1 MSEITLEKLKV
12 IIEAD
17 KSSMKKSLG
26 EAENDVKKAVRNI
39 NEEVEKVK
47 SPAVNLKSDGT
58 VKQIQNVR
66 NSWRRSV
73 EEMRNAVLPKGLEN
87 GIRNYAKEA
96 QLVAGIKIY
105 TDDYL
110 QLERD
115 ITDTRNTL
123 DKLNQKMHDF
133 DEDKRFVPT
142 QEFKDLEKNIQSSE
156 NALEK
161 LLEKQKNMEESGKN
175 LLPTE
180 EYQEV
185 EKHLNDAEKR
195 LAELQERQEK
205 WKELGFSGESGN
217 AMKELSKD
225 IQEVENEITYLKG
238 EMEDLDISNKAKVP
252 TKEYQN
258 LTGEIQRTK
267 NKLQEYRALK
277 SQMIL
282 DGTNLQESAAFEK
295 LSFSIMDAENSLR
308 RYNNERKAMQASGG
322 DVQLA
327 SQGMSSGSYIQS
339 AVAMAAQAKNS
350 VVQKMQAIQASVTAT
365 IKRIPII
372 GRVAT
377 EAAYLASKGFGGM
390 KTVLSKVSPVIK
402 KVSGVFASLIQKFR
416 TGIPHLNRAKH
427 SMSGM
432 RGAGGG
438 LSGMFRTIGMSAKFM
453 FASFLIQGGVNGAK
467 EGLQNLSK
475 YSTETNENLSVLKS
489 GLTQLKNS
497 LATAFAPVLNVI
509 TPILSTLMDY
519 VISATNAIAQ
529 FFAALTGQSTVTVAK
544 KVNEDF
550 AAGLDNT
557 TGAANDANSA
567 AKKLKRTLMGFD
579 EINKLDDASDSSGS
593 SGNGTSGTSAGD
605 LFTTETIDNT
615 YANFADKVKEAWN
628 NADFTEIGGIFGS
641 KIKDALDS
649 IQWEKIQESAQKI
662 GKSIATFINGAVETE
677 GLGSSIGTTVAEAI
691 NTGILGIESFTGSL
705 HWDSIGKFVSNGINS
720 TLTSIKW
727 DNLKNVANNICGG
740 LAESLN
746 EIITPETFGNFGSTF
761 GNAINTAISG
771 AHTFIKNV
779 DWTNWG
785 SAIASRI
792 NNFFDTIDWKEAGLT
807 FSDAVR
813 GIIDIMSTAISE
825 VEWDQIGQDI
835 VDVLGSIQWGEI
847 LKDTGKLIVNAL
859 VAVLDFAG
867 GLFDAILKG
876 ITGMT
881 WGEITDKAW
890 EGIKGAWDGLGST
903 LNAGVSL
910 VKSGWS
916 TVTGWLSDMG
926 DAAKGTVKTGVSLA
940 KSGWETLTSWLSSL
954 EEDIEGTVKAGVSLA
969 KDGWKTVTGW
979 LNSLGD
985 TVEGGV
991 KAGVSLVK
999 SGWSSISSFVGTA
1012 VTAAVKLTKSGW
1024 STIAGYVGTA
1034 VSTSVKLVKSG
1045 WSSIASFVG
1054 TAVSASVK
1062 LAKSGWSSISSF
1074 VGTTVSTAVK
1084 LTKSG
1089 WTSLSS
1095 YVGSKVSVGIKL
1107 AKSGWTSLSTWLGG
1121 LTQKLKLTLPK
1132 IGVNWSEKK
1141 IAGFTIK
1148 WPSGFYTYAKGGFP
1162 EKGQMFIARE
1172 AGPELVGNIGGKTAV
1187 ANNDQIVS
1195 AVSAGVYRAV
1205 AAAMSQ
1211 AGGNNRQVNVS
1222 VVLEGDAKGIFKI
1235 VKQENDRIVL
1245 ATGEPAL
1252 LT

>member
-1 MSEITLEKLKV
+1 MSEKTLEKLKV
-12 IIEAD
+12 VIEAD
-17 KSSMKKSLG
+17 KSPMKKSLG
-26 EAENDVKKAVRNI
+26 ETENDVKKTVRKI
-39 NEEVEKVK
+39 NEEVKKVK
-47 SPAVNLKSDGT
+47 SPAMNLKTDGT

-73 EEMRNAVLPKGLEN
+73 DEMRSAVLPKGLEN
-87 GIRNYAKEA
+87 GIRNYVKEA
-96 QLVAGIKIY
+96 QLAAGIKVY

-115 ITDTRNTL
+115 ITDTRDTL
-123 DKLNQKMHDF
+123 DKLNQKMQDF

-142 QEFKDLEKNIQSSE
+142 QEFRDLESNIQSSE
-156 NALEK
+156 KALEK
-161 LLEKQKNMEESGKN
+161 LLEKQRNLEESGKN

-185 EKHLNDAEKR
+185 EKHLKDAEKR
-195 LAELQERQEK
+195 LEGLQKRQEK
-205 WKELGFSGESGN
+205 WKELGFSGKSGN
-217 AMKELSKD
+217 AIKELSKD
-225 IQEVENEITYLKG
+225 IQEVENEIAYLKG
-238 EMEDLDISNKAKVP
+238 EIEDLEISDKAKVP
-252 TKEYQN
+252 TKEYKN
-258 LTGEIQRTK
+258 LTGEIQRAK
-267 NKLQEYRALK
+267 QKLQEYRALK

-282 DGTNLQESAAFEK
+282 DGSNLQESVAFEK
-295 LSFSIMDAENSLR
+295 LNLSIMEAEESLR
-308 RYNNERKAMQASGG
+308 RYKNQMRSVQTSGG
-322 DVQLA
+322 DVKFA
-327 SQGMSSGSYIQS
+327 ATGMSSGSYIQS
-339 AVAMAAQAKNS
+339 AAATAAQAKNS
-350 VVQKMQAIQASVTAT
+350 IVQRMREIKASVTST
-365 IKRIPII
+365 VKRIPIL

-390 KTVLSKVSPVIK
+390 KTVLNKVAPVIK
-402 KVSGVFASLIQKFR
+402 KVSGAFASLIQKFKN
-416 TGIPHLNRAKH
+416 GIPFLNRAKG
-427 SMSGM
+427 SMNGLGGSG
-432 RGAGGG
+432 RG
-438 LSGMFRTIGMSAKFM
+438 LSGMLRTIGMSARFM

-475 YSTETNENLSVLKS
+475 YSSETNESLSMLKS

-509 TPILSTLMDY
+509 APILSTLMDY

-550 AAGLDNT
+550 AAGLENT
-557 TGAANDANSA
+557 AGAANDANGA
-567 AKKLKRTLMGFD
+567 AQELKRTLMGFD
-579 EINKLDDASDSSGS
+579 EINKLDDNSGSSGS
-593 SGNGTSGTSAGD
+593 SGNGSSGTSAGD
-605 LFTTETIDNT
+605 MFTTETIDNT
-615 YANFADKVKEAWN
+615 YSNFASKIKEAWK

-641 KIKDALDS
+641 KVKDALDN
-649 IQWEKIQESAQKI
+649 IPWDGIQESAQKI

-677 GLGSSIGTTVAEAI
+677 GLGNSIGNTVAQAI
-691 NTGILGIESFTGSL
+691 NTGILGLESFTESLNWGSV
-705 HWDSIGKFVSNGINS
+705 GTFVSNGINS

-727 DNLKNVANNICGG
+727 ENLKNVADNIGSG
-740 LAESLN
+740 LADALN
-746 EIITPETFGNFGSTF
+746 KIITPETFGNLGSTF
-761 GNAINTAISG
+761 ANAINTVFSG
-771 AHTFIKNV
+771 AHTFIKNA

-785 SAIASRI
+785 SSIASEV
-792 NNFFDTIDWKEAGLT
+792 NNFFDTVDWKEAGLT

-940 KSGWETLTSWLSSL
+940 KSGWKTLTSWLSSL

-1054 TAVSASVK
+1054 T
-1062 LAKSGWSSISSF
+1062 
-1074 VGTTVSTAVK
+1074 TVSTAVK

-1107 AKSGWTSLSTWLGG
+1107 AKSGWTSLSSWLGG
-1121 LTQKLKLTLPK
+1121 LTQKLNFTLPK
-1132 IGVNWSEKK
+1132 IGVKWGTKEVLGFK
-1141 IAGFTIK
+1141 ISY
-1148 WPSGFYTYAKGGFP
+1148 PSGFYTYAKGGFP
-1162 EKGQMFIARE
+1162 KEGQMFIARE
-1172 AGPELVGNIGGKTAV
+1172 AGPELVGNIGGRTAV

-1195 AVSAGVYRAV
+1195 SVSAGVYQAV
-1205 AAAMSQ
+1205 IAAMSQ

-1222 VVLEGDAKGIFKI
+1222 VVLEGDAKGIFKV